1 MEVRRPTGPPEG
13 IGMSDFEFQ
22 GWGTGAHAK
31 APAVAAI
38 GRALTAAIEA
48 GDHEQAT
55 ALSKAFIWAQN
66 VQQ

>member
-1 MEVRRPTGPPEG
+1 MG
-13 IGMSDFEFQ
+13 DFEFQ

-38 GRALTAAIEA
+38 GKALTAAIEA

-66 VQQ
+66 VQR